1 MMRYPVLITIALMLT
16 ATGLWAADYRSC
28 VQGVWQNS
36 METTENG
43 KTSSVKITTEFTRNG
58 SILLMQPGYGVLRGN
73 YTLED
78 NALKSLLAGE
88 ETVFTIISCTSNNLT
103 LKSSNS
109 DELMKLVRIA
119 ESKLLRYDG
128 AMPIDACYK
137 QLTGTWEDPREK
149 RQVVK
154 KGGKTV
160 MQHGSTQFRKDG
172 TMLVRPVDAEPLTG
186 FYKVLGPEGAKS
198 LKMAIDGSAAS
209 FVIVRCDGDSMT
221 LKRSDG
227 QITDYNRMK

>member
-1 MMRYPVLITIALMLT
+1 MLKT
-16 ATGLWAADYRSC
+16 FMAIMLLTASATGLWAADYRSC

-43 KTSSVKITTEFTRNG
+43 KTISVRITTEFTRNG
-58 SILLMQPGYGVLRGN
+58 TILLMEPGYGVLRGN

-78 NALKSLLAGE
+78 DTLKGLLAGE
-88 ETVFTIISCTSNNLT
+88 ETLFTIVSCTSNDLT
-103 LKSSNS
+103 LKSANT
-109 DELMKLVRIA
+109 DELLKLVRIA
-119 ESKLLRYDG
+119 ESKLLHYDG
-128 AMPIDACYK
+128 AMLTDACYK
-137 QLTGTWEDPREK
+137 QLTGIWENPREK
-149 RQVVK
+149 EQAVK
-154 KGGKTV
+154 RGGKTV
-160 MQHGSTQFRKDG
+160 MRRGTTQFRKDG